1 VASHPH
7 PSGEPKIFTEND
19 WNDESVRQVE
29 QLGKEAMGADKYCA
43 SKTLSEK
50 GEWDAVVFVASD

>member
-1 VASHPH
+1 MASHPR
-7 PSGEPKIFTEND
+7 PSGEPKKFTEND

-43 SKTLSEK
+43 SKMLSEK
-50 GEWDAVVFVASD
+50 GELRVAFVASD

>member
-1 VASHPH
+1 M
-7 PSGEPKIFTEND
+7 FTEND

-50 GEWDAVVFVASD
+50 GEWITSCFRGK